1 MPHYPAPVNL
11 KVHHHSLHLVI
22 SLITAGFWV
31 PIWALITWDINRQNR
46 RELDRYSVA
55 GPLMFRLVPNTAVE
69 KGPNFRTLP
78 IPLRLRVSSA
88 MARPATSPG
97 VTRVTV
103 TGPAT
108 VQVSSSHKVGLMLL
122 ITFPFGAAA
131 GSRATGVVLGIP
143 AAAPVRVVTGISVRA
158 IMKTPLIN

>member
-1 MPHYPAPVNL
+1 
-11 KVHHHSLHLVI
+11 
-22 SLITAGFWV
+22 
-31 PIWALITWDINRQNR
+31 
-46 RELDRYSVA
+46 
-55 GPLMFRLVPNTAVE
+55 LMFRLVPNTAVE

-108 VQVSSSHKVGLMLL
+108 VHVSSNHRVGLKLE

-131 GSRATGVVLGIP
+131 GSRATGVVFTTPTGLP
-143 AAAPVRVVTGISVRA
+143 FNVVTGISVRA